1 VTKGPVEAFL
11 AELERHLGRDDDT
24 RRRIAAEVGDHLRD
38 LVAEGRASGLDE
50 HTAELEAVERFGS
63 PRALARGV
71 RPARRRAQRAGLGM
85 ALVATGVCGALAVAT
100 QRAPSP
106 PLRAERITFRPAT
119 GTGKPVAREVVVD
132 PRSGRVLAVRLG
144 FDSRYLRGFTTHA
157 GAILIGGSLP
167 AEPFGDPVLPA
178 R

>member
-1 VTKGPVEAFL
+1 VEAFL
-11 AELERHLGRDDDT
+11 GELERHLGRDDGT
-24 RRRIAAEVGDHLRD
+24 RRRIAAEVRDHLRD

-85 ALVATGVCGALAVAT
+85 ALAAAGVCGALALAT

-106 PLRAERITFRPAT
+106 PLHAQHITFRPAT
-119 GTGKPVAREVVVD
+119 ETGEPAAREVVVD
-132 PRSGRVLAVRLG
+132 PGSGRVLAVRLG
-144 FDSRYLRGFTTHA
+144 FDRRYLPGFTTHA
-157 GAILIGGSLP
+157 GAIFIGGSLP
-167 AEPFGDPVLPA
+167 GEPFGDPAPPA